1 MKAFYLLQTL
11 GTVAVILVMIIVW
24 GVPLA
29 PTLLFYEWLTEIFSS
44 SNKWVDALYTGLS
57 LSSSVIFYCFSL
69 LLFSSLLQFVLH
81 IRIKE
86 KSVFPLA
93 SFTTI
98 RWAFCGQIIRATQ
111 PILQHFVPSFVSNLY
126 YRICGAKIG
135 KKTQINT
142 HRLNDPCLIR
152 IDDGCV
158 VGGGATFNGHLVE
171 KGEIVFAPIHMK
183 AGSLVGAGATV
194 QPGVTIGENA
204 VIASHGLIPKYR
216 TIPQNEVWGGLPAR
230 IIQSSSERREMNS

>member
-11 GTVAVILVMIIVW
+11 GTVAVILVMILVW

-44 SNKWVDALYTGLS
+44 TNKWVDALYTGLS

-230 IIQSSSERREMNS
+230 KIQSSSERREMN

>member
-11 GTVAVILVMIIVW
+11 GTVAVVLVMILVW

-29 PTLLFYEWLTEIFSS
+29 TTLLFYEWLTEIFSS
-44 SNKWVDALYTGLS
+44 SNKWIDALYTGLT
-57 LSSSVIFYCFSL
+57 LSSSVIIYCFSL

-216 TIPQNEVWGGLPAR
+216 TIPKNEVWGGLPAR
-230 IIQSSSERREMNS
+230 KIQSSSERREMK

>member
-11 GTVAVILVMIIVW
+11 GTVAVVLVMILVW

-44 SNKWVDALYTGLS
+44 SNKWIDALYTGLS

-135 KKTQINT
+135 KQTQINT

-204 VIASHGLIPKYR
+204 VVASHGLIPKYR

-230 IIQSSSERREMNS
+230 KIQSSSERREMN

>member
-11 GTVAVILVMIIVW
+11 GTVAVVLVMILVW

-29 PTLLFYEWLTEIFSS
+29 PTLLFYEWLSEIFSS
-44 SNKWVDALYTGLS
+44 SNKWIDALYTGLS

-135 KKTQINT
+135 KQTQINT

-230 IIQSSSERREMNS
+230 KIQSSSERREMN

>member
-11 GTVAVILVMIIVW
+11 GTVAVVLVMILVW

-29 PTLLFYEWLTEIFSS
+29 PTLLFYEWLSEIFSS
-44 SNKWVDALYTGLS
+44 SNKWIDALYTGLS

-69 LLFSSLLQFVLH
+69 LLFSSLLQFVSH

-135 KKTQINT
+135 KQTQINT

-230 IIQSSSERREMNS
+230 KIQSSSERREMN

>member
-11 GTVAVILVMIIVW
+11 GTVAVILVMILVW

-29 PTLLFYEWLTEIFSS
+29 PTLLFYEWLSEIFSS
-44 SNKWVDALYTGLS
+44 GNKWIDALYTGLS

-81 IRIKE
+81 VRINE

-135 KKTQINT
+135 KQTQINT

>member
-11 GTVAVILVMIIVW
+11 GTVAVVLVMILVW

-44 SNKWVDALYTGLS
+44 SNKWIDALYTGLS

-230 IIQSSSERREMNS
+230 KIQSSSERREMN

>member
-11 GTVAVILVMIIVW
+11 GTVAVVLVMILVW

-44 SNKWVDALYTGLS
+44 SNKWIDALYTGLS

-126 YRICGAKIG
+126 YRICGAK
-135 KKTQINT
+135 
-142 HRLNDPCLIR
+142 L
-152 IDDGCV
+152 
-158 VGGGATFNGHLVE
+158 
-171 KGEIVFAPIHMK
+171 
-183 AGSLVGAGATV
+183 
-194 QPGVTIGENA
+194 ENR
-204 VIASHGLIPKYR
+204 HKLTR
-216 TIPQNEVWGGLPAR
+216 TD
-230 IIQSSSERREMNS
+230 

>member
-1 MKAFYLLQTL
+1 MKSFYLLQTL
-11 GTVAVILVMIIVW
+11 GTVAVVLVMIIVW
-24 GVPLA
+24 GIPLA

-44 SNKWVDALYTGLS
+44 TNKWIDALYTGLS

-135 KKTQINT
+135 KQTQINT

-230 IIQSSSERREMNS
+230 KIQSSSERREMK

>member
-98 RWAFCGQIIRATQ
+98 RWAFCGQIIRATH

-230 IIQSSSERREMNS
+230 KIQSSSERREMN

>member
-11 GTVAVILVMIIVW
+11 GTVAVVLVMILVW

-44 SNKWVDALYTGLS
+44 SYKWIDALYTGLS

-135 KKTQINT
+135 KQTQINT

-230 IIQSSSERREMNS
+230 KIQSSSERREMN

>member
-1 MKAFYLLQTL
+1 MKAFFLLQTL
-11 GTVAVILVMIIVW
+11 GTMAVVLVMIIVW

-29 PTLLFYEWLTEIFSS
+29 PTLLFYDWTTELVSSETKWLQ
-44 SNKWVDALYTGLS
+44 ALYTGLS
-57 LSSSVIFYCFSL
+57 LSSSVIFYCFTL
-69 LLFSSLLQFVLH
+69 LLFSSMLQFILH
-81 IRIKE
+81 VRIHE
-86 KSVFPLA
+86 KSVYPLA
-93 SFTTI
+93 SLTTI

-135 KKTQINT
+135 KRTQINT

-152 IDDGCV
+152 IDDECV

-183 AGSLVGAGATV
+183 AGSLVGAGATI

-216 TIPQNEVWGGLPAR
+216 TIPENEVWGGLPALK
-230 IIQSSSERREMNS
+230 IQSSSERRQI

>member
-11 GTVAVILVMIIVW
+11 GTVAVILVMILVW

-44 SNKWVDALYTGLS
+44 TNKWVDALYTGLS

-81 IRIKE
+81 IRIKK

-194 QPGVTIGENA
+194 QPGVTIGKNA